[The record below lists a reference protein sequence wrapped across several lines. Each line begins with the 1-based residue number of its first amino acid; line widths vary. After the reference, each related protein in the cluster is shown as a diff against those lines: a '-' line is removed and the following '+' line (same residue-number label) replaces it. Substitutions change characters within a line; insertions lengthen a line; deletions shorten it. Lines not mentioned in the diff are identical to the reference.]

1 LEETLKIEKQLQDD
15 HQMKLIV
22 EIEQEKMDAYKRRAA
37 RKASERGKIP
47 GFRPGKAPYEI
58 VVRTF
63 GDAAITEQAVDI
75 LVDEEYSNILKEADI
90 NPGGSG
96 TLESI
101 DSLAPPKFTFRVPLA
116 PEVDLGE
123 NFLSLRMPYEWIA
136 PGEKEVD
143 AALDNLRQMYATTEN
158 VEREVGVGDYVLVD
172 VTSETP
178 ELNRKGF
185 AAYVRAEDRDT
196 EWPFNGFA
204 RELVGLKPNDT
215 KTIKHEFPADWDVA
229 ELQGKSTELEVT
241 VKTVRGVTLP
251 ELNDEFAKM
260 VGAGETL
267 DALRE
272 AVTKDVE
279 ARSKDGYDDKYF
291 NDLVEK
297 IKEGA
302 AFKYSQH
309 ALEHEGEHVMNDLQ
323 QRLSQQNLDLETYY
337 KMRNTDKDKFYAE
350 EVAPVAKKRLER
362 SLIMDEIVRMEKIEV
377 KPEELDAEFN
387 VTLDTLARQGLDLGK
402 IRGGKQGQQ
411 RLAQTVAMESANRVL
426 TRRALDTLKAIATGE
441 YKPVPKEV
449 VEEQPTEEAVEQPA
463 DEAAE
468 VEKKPKAAKKTKK
481 AEPASKSK
489 KEASSSSTK
498 KSPAK
503 KAPAKKPAA
512 KK

>member
-1 LEETLKIEKQLQDD
+1 MKIEKQLQDD

-22 EIEQEKMDAYKRRAA
+22 EFEQEKMDAYKHRAA

-58 VVRTF
+58 IVRTF

-75 LVDEEYSNILKEADI
+75 LVDEEYSNILKEADV

-101 DSLAPPKFTFRVPLA
+101 DSLTPPKITFRVPLA
-116 PEVDLGE
+116 PEADLGK
-123 NFLSLRMPYEWIA
+123 NFLSLRMPYEWTA
-136 PGEKEVD
+136 PDQKEVD
-143 AALDNLRQMYATTEN
+143 AALDNLRQMYATTET

-172 VTSETP
+172 VASETP
-178 ELNRKGF
+178 EMNRKGF
-185 AAYVRAEDRDT
+185 AAYVREEDRDT

-204 RELVGLKPNDT
+204 RELIGLKPNET
-215 KTIKHEFPADWDVA
+215 KTIRHEFPKDGEVA
-229 ELQGKSTELEVT
+229 ELQDKSVELEAT

-260 VGAGETL
+260 TGAGETL
-267 DALRE
+267 DALR
-272 AVTKDVE
+272 AALAKDVE
-279 ARSKDGYDDKYF
+279 ARSKADYDDKYF
-291 NDLVEK
+291 VDLIEK

-302 AFKYSQH
+302 TFKYSQH
-309 ALEHEGEHVMNDLQ
+309 ALEHESEHVINDLQ
-323 QRLSQQNLDLETYY
+323 QRLSQQKLDLETYY
-337 KMRNTDKDKFYAE
+337 KMRGTDKDKFFAE

-377 KPEELDAEFN
+377 KKEELDAEFN
-387 VTLDTLARQGLDLGK
+387 DTLNALAQQGLDLAK
-402 IRGGKQGQQ
+402 VPGGKQGQK
-411 RLAQTVAMESANRVL
+411 RLAESVAMESASRVL
-426 TRRALDTLKAIATGE
+426 TRHALDMLKAVATGE
-441 YKPVPKEV
+441 YKPKEEI
-449 VEEQPTEEAVEQPA
+449 EEKSK
-463 DEAAE
+463 DESAE
-468 VEKKPKAAKKTKK
+468 VKEKPKAAKKTKK

-489 KEASSSSTK
+489 KKAAAGSSTK

-503 KAPAKKPAA
+503 KPAA